1 MSTSPQCSQCK
12 SALLCETQKSL
23 HHKMSLGLAVSTM
36 ACPCPA
42 DVPCRGTVV
51 STGQTDLYPLCS
63 HLHLTAVSCQHLAQ
77 VVVCSLKADHLPC
90 AHFHMIIQNCVLH
103 SLFHF
108 LREDMDTKEVNF
120 IVWSKTSWFKEGIL
134 QLEMD
139 QEVTYLS
146 YGFFPFF
153 EGLLKRWMKKYFPF
167 FFQLPWTRKKPFI
180 LETASSFPGILEDKM
195 HKCRLPNK
203 SVRRPSLSSAS
214 ADSAFCLWLFPS
226 QEPGFAV
233 GMASPLSSWAA
244 PTAISTIP
252 LFCFATALLSWLQV
266 YVDQFQSPSSK
277 LICSKARKTL
287 RGKQVGKEQSDLP
300 CPQLSHFCGAF
311 QKVLRERNPKQG
323 QRNWNE
329 CLALSFFFH

>member
-1 MSTSPQCSQCK
+1 MIQGGDFTAGDGSGGNIPFLWLLSFLWGFTEKMDEKVFSFFLSTPMNK
-12 SALLCETQKSL
+12 K
-23 HHKMSLGLAVSTM
+23 
-36 ACPCPA
+36 
-42 DVPCRGTVV
+42 
-51 STGQTDLYPLCS
+51 
-63 HLHLTAVSCQHLAQ
+63 
-77 VVVCSLKADHLPC
+77 
-90 AHFHMIIQNCVLH
+90 
-103 SLFHF
+103 
-108 LREDMDTKEVNF
+108 
-120 IVWSKTSWFKEGIL
+120 KT
-134 QLEMD
+134 
-139 QEVTYLS
+139 
-146 YGFFPFF
+146 
-153 EGLLKRWMKKYFPF
+153 
-167 FFQLPWTRKKPFI
+167 FI

-252 LFCFATALLSWLQV
+252 LLCFATALLSWLQV

-277 LICSKARKTL
+277 LICNKARKAL